1 MRRRLFTTTQ
11 YYADGHTRADLR
23 WATHKQAITRVDRG
37 VYAQGAAKPNT
48 FEKALARMLASN
60 TPPWGAVSGV
70 LHGFDSVSVL
80 DALPK
85 RRQSTPVDDTLVTV
99 DGVTC
104 TSPLQTIVDLAE
116 TLDDLVWEQAL
127 ESGLR
132 HRRDPNDRRRRLP
145 PLFDIAD
152 LAALL
157 PTLAKSRRH
166 GSTRIRRVL
175 ALRGL
180 ATPATESL
188 LETLMVQLIRTLP
201 GVPTPTRQY
210 EVFNRHS
217 VFVAR
222 VDLCWPDL
230 GIFIE
235 LDGQQHEGQPVYDA
249 SRQTAVCAATGW
261 VPGRFTWR
269 QVRHNPIPTGRQVVD
284 LVAQAR
290 RRPLLS
296 VVGS

>member
-1 MRRRLFTTTQ
+1 VRRRLFTTAQ
-11 YYADGHTRADLR
+11 FYADGGTRSQLR
-23 WATHKQAITRVDRG
+23 TGVRRRAITPVDYG
-37 VYAQGAAKPNT
+37 VYADGPEPPSR
-48 FEKALARMLASN
+48 FERALARMLASN
-60 TPPWGAVSGV
+60 TPAWGTVAGV
-70 LHGFDSVSVL
+70 LHGFDSVAVT
-80 DALPK
+80 ALP
-85 RRQSTPVDDTLVTV
+85 RRRRVPPLDDTLVTV
-99 DGVTC
+99 QGVVC

-116 TLDDLVWEQAL
+116 TLDDITWEQAL

-132 HRRDPNDRRRRLP
+132 YRRDPDNERRRLP
-145 PLFDIAD
+145 PLFHIAD

-157 PTLAKSRRH
+157 PTLARTRRH
-166 GSTRIRRVL
+166 GSARIRRVL
-175 ALRGL
+175 DLRGL

-201 GVPTPTRQY
+201 GIPTPTRQY
-210 EVFNRHS
+210 EVFDRHG

-222 VDLCWPDL
+222 VDLCWPEL

-269 QVRHNPIPTGRQVVD
+269 QVRFNPVPTGRQLVD
-284 LVAQAR
+284 LVDQAR
-290 RRPLLS
+290 RRPLAA
-296 VVGS
+296 V